1 MDITGSSN
9 GELEEKLWETV
20 EKLRG
25 SIDQSEYKDFAPDL
39 LFLKNMSD
47 SFEARGQ
54 ELEEKARDENVRYH
68 KEDEKERKYILE
80 DKDEYGRKW

>member
-1 MDITGSSN
+1 
-9 GELEEKLWETV
+9 
-20 EKLRG
+20 
-25 SIDQSEYKDFAPDL
+25 
-39 LFLKNMSD
+39 MSD

>member
-25 SIDQSEYKDFAPDL
+25 PIDQSEYKDFALDL

-47 SFEARGQ
+47 SFEARRQ
-54 ELEEKARDENVRYH
+54 ELEEKARDENVRYY

-80 DKDEYGRKW
+80 DKDEYRRKW